1 MLGHLMMAFCLNQPD
16 LLVLF
21 GIARGLFPIVFLARD
36 LIASTVVD

>member
-21 GIARGLFPIVFLARD
+21 GIARGLFHIISFKREA
-36 LIASTVVD
+36 